1 MKKISLLLSL
11 AFLLASLSTHLMA
24 QTENSIW
31 ASVGPPALGTNPREV
46 PTITTTKVSNEKEV
60 LLQITEYLK
69 KNLRIPVELS
79 NYYNGSI
86 KVTASFH
93 ISKNGTLENIC
104 VTENCKDPLISAAIH
119 QLTKLAQVSP
129 VVENGVAVSRSY
141 FIPILLKKP

>member
-24 QTENSIW
+24 QTENSVW
-31 ASVGPPALGTNPREV
+31 ASLGTNPREV
-46 PTITTTKVSNEKEV
+46 STITTTKVSNEKEV

-69 KNLRIPVELS
+69 KSLRIPVELS

-86 KVTASFH
+86 KVTASFL

-104 VTENCKDPLISAAIH
+104 VTENCKDPLISVVIH

-141 FIPILLKKP
+141 FIPILLK